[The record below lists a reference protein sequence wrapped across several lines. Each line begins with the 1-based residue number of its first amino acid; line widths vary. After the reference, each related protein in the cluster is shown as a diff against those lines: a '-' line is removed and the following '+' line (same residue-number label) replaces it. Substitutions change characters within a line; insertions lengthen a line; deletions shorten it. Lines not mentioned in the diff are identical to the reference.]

1 MPHISTT
8 KINKAEPIFPRIEKG
23 KEEFCT
29 DLKINN
35 AINIEDFSK
44 IKIGVVELLKVE
56 PVEKSNKLLKFI
68 VDTGSEKR
76 QILSGI
82 AEYYKNY
89 EELVGKKVLAVL
101 NLEPIK
107 LVGEISQGMLLT
119 TEEKKKVKLITISN
133 EVKNGAK
140 VR

>member
-1 MPHISTT
+1 MLILEA
-8 KINKAEPIFPRIEKG
+8 K
-23 KEEFCT
+23 
-29 DLKINN
+29 
-35 AINIEDFSK
+35 
-44 IKIGVVELLKVE
+44 
-56 PVEKSNKLLKFI
+56 
-68 VDTGSEKR
+68 KR

-89 EELVGKKVLAVL
+89 EDLVGKKVLAVL

>member
-1 MPHISTT
+1 M
-8 KINKAEPIFPRIEKG
+8 
-23 KEEFCT
+23 
-29 DLKINN
+29 
-35 AINIEDFSK
+35 
-44 IKIGVVELLKVE
+44 
-56 PVEKSNKLLKFI
+56 
-68 VDTGSEKR
+68 
-76 QILSGI
+76 
-82 AEYYKNY
+82 
-89 EELVGKKVLAVL
+89 L

>member
-1 MPHISTT
+1 M
-8 KINKAEPIFPRIEKG
+8 KKG

-119 TEEKKKVKLITISN
+119 TEEKKKVKLIIISN

>member
-1 MPHISTT
+1 M
-8 KINKAEPIFPRIEKG
+8 KKG

-89 EELVGKKVLAVL
+89 EDLVGKKVLAVL